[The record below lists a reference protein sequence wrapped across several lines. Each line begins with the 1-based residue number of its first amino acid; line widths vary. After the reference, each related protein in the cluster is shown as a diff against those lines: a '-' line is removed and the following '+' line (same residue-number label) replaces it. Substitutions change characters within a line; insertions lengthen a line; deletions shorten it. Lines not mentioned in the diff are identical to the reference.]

1 MSVLELFVIVSTME
15 LYKYSQILHISQLLY
30 GTLFFLFFFTKHSV
44 CNVRRMITVVLSW
57 GFNIAG
63 GVSSSGTER
72 TYVHG
77 VAAMLVLGGVA
88 LLEQGQR
95 EGGEESG
102 DVKEE

>member
-1 MSVLELFVIVSTME
+1 MRVLFNDCFDNHEIFIYVNLT
-15 LYKYSQILHISQLLY
+15 HIN
-30 GTLFFLFFFTKHSV
+30 FFMVLFFFSVFFTV

-95 EGGEESG
+95 VGGEESE